1 MNDTHQEI
9 GCPRE
14 HLRPPI
20 AFPRPPPSRPSCKT
34 RKHHQYRRNRKIRE
48 KIHLIPSIPLHNEN
62 SPKQKLRRR
71 VKERP
76 PRRWT
81 DGGRWSD
88 LVGPFESRG
97 REKIP
102 RTSSINRTT
111 DAVRSSARISVNRRI
126 SVQGASGGAA
136 SLSTPRHSGD
146 AACFGWVVAGE
157 RSNED
162 GRVPRRHTLRA
173 TIKPGTECLQSQLK
187 RCPKAVTRVRFVRR
201 ATPRRLLVQM
211 RLLTEEEMPCF
222 GQWRAKKK
230 CFV

>member
-9 GCPRE
+9 GFPQE

-20 AFPRPPPSRPSCKT
+20 AFPRPPPSCPSCKT
-34 RKHHQYRRNRKIRE
+34 RNRE

-62 SPKQKLRRR
+62 SPKQKLQRR

-126 SVQGASGGAA
+126 SVQGGIRGCRVAI
-136 SLSTPRHSGD
+136 D
-146 AACFGWVVAGE
+146 AAALWRCRLFWLGRGRRKKQRRREGTTATHASSQDKAGDRVSPVA
-157 RSNED
+157 
-162 GRVPRRHTLRA
+162 T
-173 TIKPGTECLQSQLK
+173 
-187 RCPKAVTRVRFVRR
+187 
-201 ATPRRLLVQM
+201 
-211 RLLTEEEMPCF
+211 
-222 GQWRAKKK
+222 
-230 CFV
+230 